1 MENIEYQVH
10 QVGNLAVEKM
20 MEYTKGEGCGDHG
33 DYLSWEE
40 MEWNFHGEA
49 KIEHMETEEIC
60 TMPGFNLYSAAF
72 EMKSCMHFCQNL
84 GGSRVPPVTSS
95 LQLERVGSFLRKTDL
110 KSQYYI
116 WISIHDEEKEG
127 KWRDFYNHQGLNFT
141 PPWFGNEPNGGTSEN
156 CASIWENRLF
166 DITCKWSNIVF
177 LCVGVK

>member
-1 MENIEYQVH
+1 M
-10 QVGNLAVEKM
+10 G
-20 MEYTKGEGCGDHG
+20 
-33 DYLSWEE
+33 E

-49 KIEHMETEEIC
+49 KIERMESEEIC
-60 TMPGFNLYSAAF
+60 SMPGFNLYSAAF

-95 LQLERVGSFLRKTDL
+95 LQLERVGSFLSKTDL
-110 KSQYYI
+110 KSQYGI

-156 CASIWENRLF
+156 CASTWENRLY
-166 DITCKWSNIVF
+166 DIVTCKWPNTVC
-177 LCVGVK
+177 LCERRPSFHMRLRGPCAILPAYEQPFQLSYAATCWALGFYN